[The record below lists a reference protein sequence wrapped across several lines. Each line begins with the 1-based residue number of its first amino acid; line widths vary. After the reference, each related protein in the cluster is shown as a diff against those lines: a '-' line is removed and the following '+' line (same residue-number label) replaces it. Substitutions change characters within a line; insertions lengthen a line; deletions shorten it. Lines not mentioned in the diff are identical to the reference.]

1 MIECCHRTLP
11 DSFCMSSMIIYRK
24 AEAPFPNCEVPQ
36 LISQCQ
42 HSSQVP
48 ARMFCILVPC
58 PRTDTHTLF
67 GKGNRR
73 LSKISRDL
81 EGKQTINEAAAGK
94 SSPRLRQGVILCL
107 NRLCVLLP
115 WESGLS
121 GGILSQTPLSGRVR
135 GPPLSALLSKG
146 SCLCPCPPRLTH
158 CPLFFLAGKCPAG
171 KGSDQL
177 RGHRGPHWPPAS
189 RAQEDDCAFE
199 LERR

>member
-1 MIECCHRTLP
+1 M
-11 DSFCMSSMIIYRK
+11 FSMIISRE

-36 LISQCQ
+36 LIPQCQ

-58 PRTDTHTLF
+58 PHTDTHTLF

-73 LSKISRDL
+73 LPKISRDL

-107 NRLCVLLP
+107 SCLCVLLP

-121 GGILSQTPLSGRVR
+121 GGILLTDTIFWEGERPPSQC
-135 GPPLSALLSKG
+135 SALKRLLSVSLSSKVNTL
-146 SCLCPCPPRLTH
+146 SFVSLSWQMPCWKR
-158 CPLFFLAGKCPAG
+158 K
-171 KGSDQL
+171 
-177 RGHRGPHWPPAS
+177 
-189 RAQEDDCAFE
+189 
-199 LERR
+199 